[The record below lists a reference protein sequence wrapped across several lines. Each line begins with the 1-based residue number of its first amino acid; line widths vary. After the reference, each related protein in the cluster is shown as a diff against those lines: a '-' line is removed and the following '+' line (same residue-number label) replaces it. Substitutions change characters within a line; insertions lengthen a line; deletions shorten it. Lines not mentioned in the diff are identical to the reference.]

1 MDINEL
7 YNAVK
12 PHNLNAMEQDYKDS
26 RIEALR
32 KRIEEL
38 EDSLVSANHTIKY
51 LIDKIKDNE
60 EKTIGG

>member
-12 PHNLNAMEQDYKDS
+12 PHNLNVMEQDYKDS

-38 EDSLVSANHTIKY
+38 EDSLVSANHTINY

>member
-12 PHNLNAMEQDYKDS
+12 PHNLNGMEQDYKDS
-26 RIEALR
+26 RIEALT

-38 EDSLVSANHTIKY
+38 EQTIVNANHTIKY
-51 LIDKIKDNE
+51 LINNMNDNE
-60 EKTIGG
+60 